1 MVEQNVNV
9 RNLDLVPS
17 IIITNRD
24 IELKTAFVLETEIN
38 TRISFVLKGYPY
50 NLPAVYGG

>member
-17 IIITNRD
+17 INITNRD
-24 IELKTAFVLETEIN
+24 IELKTAFILETEIN